1 MSNPNPQKGKRFGG
15 RQKGTPNKRHAYSVQ
30 ERLEQLGIDLV
41 GNIIREIDSMD
52 SPRDKAKC
60 LLQLLEYCDAK
71 RKAVEISGELNTD
84 SPLKVDLR
92 QKSTEELL
100 VIMQKAKGE

>member
-41 GNIIREIDSMD
+41 GDIIKEIQSMD

-84 SPLKVDLR
+84 SPLKLELK
-92 QKSTEELL
+92 QKSVKELME
-100 VIMQKAKGE
+100 IRKEAKSE